1 MPSTNVRRSNAKA
14 PLSTSELAS
23 YFYASRSVAEAKKTM
38 KASAKST
45 RAIPRA
51 TGLLAGFVASQNP
64 DSHPVFEDGMV
75 FVSVEGLHPRRAV
88 LDELDYRRI
97 TSRDPG
103 GAYLTR
109 TRWWLDDEG
118 LLRAYSLHEKPMQH
132 GVLVAAA
139 ILAAATGDSIEMS
152 SDPLDLRRS
161 QLRKLPTSSEETGR
175 TQ

>member
-23 YFYASRSVAEAKKTM
+23 YFYASRSVAEAEKTM
-38 KASAKST
+38 KASAKSI

-51 TGLLAGFVASQNP
+51 TGLLAGFVASHDPN
-64 DSHPVFEDGMV
+64 SHPVFEDGLV

-97 TSRDPG
+97 TTRDPD

-109 TRWWLDDEG
+109 TRWWLDDDG

-139 ILAAATGDSIEMS
+139 ILGAKEADTIEVP
-152 SDPLDLRRS
+152 SDPLDLRSS
-161 QLRKLPTSSEETGR
+161 QLRVVHLESESPHV
-175 TQ
+175 